1 MRSATATVKRIL
13 VVDGAKAI
21 CRALESLLSA
31 PGVEVDTAASKEDA
45 LVLLERIAYDGLVAD
60 IRLPGADGKGGVD
73 LVRFLRERRLKTI
86 AVLTTADGRREFQE
100 AAAALGCRILE
111 KPLTPKVLLGIF
123 APIYLNAAESG
134 PAFSVKRPP
143 FSTYLLNRP
152 VQFGLD
158 ALVLSG
164 TFVFAYLLRFEFVL
178 TPATLHSLVIQLPLV
193 VFLQFAAM
201 YVAGVY
207 GFIWRYVGLPEVKAF
222 MWAAVGPAVP
232 LVGMRYLLPDAA
244 QDWRIPFSV
253 IVMDAITVFAGTLGL
268 RVVRRMWSERYDK
281 LNPIGGG
288 FTPSAVREPADGT
301 PRKKVLLI
309 GAGRAGVI
317 AAREIAGRAGSNLDV
332 KGFVDDDPK
341 KLGAV
346 VSGIKVLG
354 EVRDLPALARQLEI
368 DHVIITIARAPRAA
382 IAGIVKACEA
392 ARVKVRIIPP
402 FYEILDGTVAV
413 NRIRDVD
420 IEDLLG
426 RDAVQLDAAELG
438 PFLSGKVVLVTGA
451 GGSIGSELA
460 RQVAAMAPSQL
471 LLVERAEFVLFDI
484 HRELEGAHP
493 ELDLVPLVADVGDE
507 GRMRRIYE
515 TYRPA
520 VVVHAAAHKH
530 VPMMEWNPC
539 EAVKNN
545 VMGTLVTARL
555 AGELGAE
562 AFVLISTDKAVKPQS
577 VMGASK
583 RMAELVCQ
591 TLNKTYD
598 TRYVAVRFG
607 NVLGSTGSV
616 IPIFR
621 EQIARGGPVTV
632 THPDMVRYFMTIPE
646 AAQLVLQAGAMGNGG
661 EIFVLNMGE
670 AVKIKDLAE
679 QMITL
684 SGLKPYED
692 IAIVYSGARPG
703 EKMSEELMNSGEAMG
718 TTRHPKILIGQINH
732 ADDAK
737 VARGL
742 EELAAA
748 AGAGDPE
755 MVREV
760 LGRYIPEAN
769 LS

>member
-1 MRSATATVKRIL
+1 
-13 VVDGAKAI
+13 
-21 CRALESLLSA
+21 
-31 PGVEVDTAASKEDA
+31 
-45 LVLLERIAYDGLVAD
+45 
-60 IRLPGADGKGGVD
+60 
-73 LVRFLRERRLKTI
+73 
-86 AVLTTADGRREFQE
+86 
-100 AAAALGCRILE
+100 
-111 KPLTPKVLLGIF
+111 
-123 APIYLNAAESG
+123 
-134 PAFSVKRPP
+134 
-143 FSTYLLNRP
+143 
-152 VQFGLD
+152 
-158 ALVLSG
+158 
-164 TFVFAYLLRFEFVL
+164 
-178 TPATLHSLVIQLPLV
+178 
-193 VFLQFAAM
+193 
-201 YVAGVY
+201 
-207 GFIWRYVGLPEVKAF
+207 
-222 MWAAVGPAVP
+222 
-232 LVGMRYLLPDAA
+232 
-244 QDWRIPFSV
+244 
-253 IVMDAITVFAGTLGL
+253 MDAITVFAGTLGL

-368 DHVIITIARAPRAA
+368 DHVIITIARATRAA

-460 RQVAAMAPSQL
+460 RQVAAMAPSHSSWWSGPSSSCSTSTASW
-471 LLVERAEFVLFDI
+471 RA
-484 HRELEGAHP
+484 RP

-545 VMGTLVTARL
+545 VMGTLVTARRPGTRGRGVRPHL
-555 AGELGAE
+555 HRQGRE
-562 AFVLISTDKAVKPQS
+562 PQR
-577 VMGASK
+577 VMGATK
-583 RMAELVCQ
+583 RMAELVC
-591 TLNKTYD
+591 
-598 TRYVAVRFG
+598 RR
-607 NVLGSTGSV
+607 
-616 IPIFR
+616 
-621 EQIARGGPVTV
+621 
-632 THPDMVRYFMTIPE
+632 
-646 AAQLVLQAGAMGNGG
+646 
-661 EIFVLNMGE
+661 
-670 AVKIKDLAE
+670 
-679 QMITL
+679 
-684 SGLKPYED
+684 
-692 IAIVYSGARPG
+692 
-703 EKMSEELMNSGEAMG
+703 
-718 TTRHPKILIGQINH
+718 
-732 ADDAK
+732 
-737 VARGL
+737 
-742 EELAAA
+742 
-748 AGAGDPE
+748 
-755 MVREV
+755 
-760 LGRYIPEAN
+760 
-769 LS
+769 